1 MTFFTWEFCWEAKPS
16 PHRSRCKCHGK
27 LHFSPGWVC
36 FHSSSET
43 RWPCGVGEGLSGDWD
58 MTGVVA
64 ASTNGVID
72 LCTCWQLQ
80 KNQRKFTHILH
91 TIVLRNKPAL
101 LHFPLLYL
109 YSGVTE
115 PAANQPDLLLPK
127 ANSEWHMGLAGVA
140 GSLSHWTRIMRLS
153 RCQASAA
160 LI

>member
-1 MTFFTWEFCWEAKPS
+1 MKDGQRVKWHFSRESFAGR
-16 PHRSRCKCHGK
+16 RSRHRTD
-27 LHFSPGWVC
+27 PGVNVTENYTFPRVECVFTAPQRQGGPVGWARAC
-36 FHSSSET
+36 RET
-43 RWPCGVGEGLSGDWD
+43 G
-58 MTGVVA
+58 
-64 ASTNGVID
+64 TNGVID